1 MIVGVVQALL
11 SIAVVVFSV
20 CTMLAVGLGHTLR
33 DVFGPMRDGRAVIRA
48 LLANFVL
55 VPLLAYVVVQVVPL
69 DASYVTGLMLIAT
82 AAGAPFLIK
91 LTAEAGGNVP
101 LSASLTMLLVPAT
114 VLYMPVV
121 VPLVAPE
128 ARVSPAA
135 IALPLLWTMIL
146 PLGAGL
152 LARARRAIWAERLR
166 PWFGKLASLALVVL
180 VVAATIANF
189 AGIVRI
195 VNEGAIF
202 APLVLILGAYAI
214 GWAFGRE
221 YRGGRVVL
229 GLGTAQR
236 NIAAAM
242 VVATRGLDDPST
254 VVMVVVASLVELAV
268 LFPIAWLLA
277 RRGRAAEPARGAG
290 ASSAS
295 ERRAPHTWRAR
306 VRGRNERW
314 KEATWGQRMRRHKY
328 SRNHHP

>member
-1 MIVGVVQALL
+1 
-11 SIAVVVFSV
+11 
-20 CTMLAVGLGHTLR
+20 MLDA
-33 DVFGPMRDGRAVIRA
+33 RAVIRA

-55 VPLLAYVVVQVVPL
+55 VPLLAYCVVQVIPL

-91 LTAEAGGNVP
+91 LTAAAGGNVP
-101 LSASLTMLLVPAT
+101 LSASLTMLLLPVT

-121 VPLVAPE
+121 VPMVAPE

-146 PLGAGL
+146 PLVAGL
-152 LARARRAIWAERLR
+152 LARARRPVGAERLR
-166 PWFGKLASLALVVL
+166 PWLGKLAGLALVVL
-180 VVAATIANF
+180 VVATMVANF

-202 APLVLILGAYAI
+202 APLVVILGAYAI

-221 YRGGRVVL
+221 YRGGHVVL

-242 VVATRGLDDPST
+242 VVATQGLDDPST

-277 RRGRAAEPARGAG
+277 RRGRAAQAARGTG
-290 ASSAS
+290 TSSAS
-295 ERRAPHTWRAR
+295 EQWAPHPWRAR
-306 VRGRNERW
+306 ARERSERP
-314 KEATWGQRMRRHKY
+314 KEATRGQRMRRQKER
-328 SRNHHP
+328 RNHQP